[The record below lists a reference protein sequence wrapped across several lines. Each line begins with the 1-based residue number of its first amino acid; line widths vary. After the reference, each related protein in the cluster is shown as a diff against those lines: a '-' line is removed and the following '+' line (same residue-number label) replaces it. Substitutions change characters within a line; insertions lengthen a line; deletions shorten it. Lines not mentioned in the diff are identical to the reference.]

1 MTIYEY
7 RGSLNVAS
15 GATSGTTLDILGG
28 LARQFLVRAGSSG
41 TTFRANLTD
50 YKGIVRAYWGFHT
63 DELNET
69 NMRLPVAGRY
79 TINITN
85 ASQDGPFNIVL
96 GVQE

>member
-7 RGSLNVAS
+7 RASLTVAS
-15 GATSGTTLDILGG
+15 GATSGTSLDVLGG
-28 LARQFLVRAGSSG
+28 LARQLIIRASSAN

-50 YKGIVRAYWGFHT
+50 YKGTVRAYWGFHT

-69 NMRLPVAGRY
+69 NMILPVAGKY
-79 TINITN
+79 TVNITN
-85 ASQDGPFNIVL
+85 ASQDGPFTVYL